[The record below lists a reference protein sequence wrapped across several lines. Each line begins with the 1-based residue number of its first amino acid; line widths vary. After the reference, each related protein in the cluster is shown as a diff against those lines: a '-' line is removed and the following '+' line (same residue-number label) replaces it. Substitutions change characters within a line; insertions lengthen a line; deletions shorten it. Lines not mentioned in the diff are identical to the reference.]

1 MNADQQGL
9 LHGELTD
16 RVLRAFFDVYTQLG
30 HGFLESVYE
39 AALTIALNE
48 SGLKAER
55 QVPISVR
62 FRGRCIGEYRAD
74 LVVED
79 LLILEIKAQAAL
91 SPINEAQLLN
101 YLKATGMQV
110 GLLLNFGPKPQFKRR
125 IFTP

>member
-62 FRGRCIGEYRAD
+62 FRGHCVGEYRAD

-125 IFTP
+125 IFTS

>member
-62 FRGRCIGEYRAD
+62 FRGHCVGEYRAD

>member
-1 MNADQQGL
+1 MNVDQKGL

-62 FRGRCIGEYRAD
+62 FRGHCVGEYRAD

-125 IFTP
+125 IFTS

>member
-55 QVPISVR
+55 QVPIPVR
-62 FRGRCIGEYRAD
+62 FRGHCIGEYRAD

>member
-62 FRGRCIGEYRAD
+62 FRGHCIGEYRAD

>member
-62 FRGRCIGEYRAD
+62 FRGRCVGEYRAD

>member
-62 FRGRCIGEYRAD
+62 FRDHCIGEYRAD

>member
-55 QVPISVR
+55 QVPISVH
-62 FRGRCIGEYRAD
+62 FRGHCIGEYRAD

>member
-9 LHGELTD
+9 LHGEVTD

-62 FRGRCIGEYRAD
+62 FRGHCVGEYRAD

-79 LLILEIKAQAAL
+79 LLTLEIKAQAAL

>member
-48 SGLKAER
+48 FGLKAER

-62 FRGRCIGEYRAD
+62 FRGHCIGEYRAD

>member
-62 FRGRCIGEYRAD
+62 FRGHCIGEYRAD

-125 IFTP
+125 IFTS